1 MFREKMPLWRNFS
14 VWMLCI
20 PSIFWSIFAYADD
33 AKLNKRELKSLY
45 EIAWERQ
52 PESKS
57 YQFRVD
63 AALAKQKIA
72 SSFLASP
79 ASIEIAQK
87 TDRANSNQGAS
98 ETIAGLGI
106 PLWLWGERANSI
118 GLADAEYKRLLS
130 QYLLIQLKV
139 AAEVRDAYWSYKRS
153 SVELDLAN
161 GRFQNA
167 KALSFDVEKRFRAGD
182 LSRADLH
189 QANGAL
195 ANAEASLA
203 EAQANFINAEQK
215 VRSLLGVGMVEK
227 SIKTGLL
234 NQLAEPI
241 PKVPDNL
248 SSLDFNLP
256 VVAALLDQLEVAK
269 KAVSLAKAQTRST
282 PELQLLTTRGRDVYG
297 VPFQQSITL
306 GIRIPFGSDSRYQ
319 NKLATTTAE
328 MVEAESQLALERE
341 RTLSNIESSALL
353 VKTARL
359 KADSSEKRAVLAN
372 ETRSFFEKSF
382 RFGETDLPTR
392 LRIELEAS
400 DASRQAAVA
409 KINYAVAISNLRQA
423 LGLLPE

>member
-1 MFREKMPLWRNFS
+1 MFREKKPFWQNFS
-14 VWMLCI
+14 VWMLC
-20 PSIFWSIFAYADD
+20 SSLGFWQTFAYADD
-33 AKLNKRELKSLY
+33 AKLSKHELKSLY

-72 SSFLASP
+72 SSYLASP
-79 ASIEIAQK
+79 ASIEVAQK
-87 TDRANSNQGAS
+87 TDRTNSNQGAS

-106 PLWLWGERANSI
+106 PLWLWGERVSSI

-153 SVELDLAN
+153 SVELDLSKS
-161 GRFQNA
+161 RLQNA
-167 KALSFDVEKRFRAGD
+167 KALSLDVEKRFRAGD

-341 RTLSNIESSALL
+341 RALSNIESSALL

>member
-33 AKLNKRELKSLY
+33 VKLNKNELKSLY

-153 SVELDLAN
+153 NVELDLAN

-256 VVAALLDQLEVAK
+256 VVAALLDQLEVKLDEKGTVDLADLERLLNTEDK
-269 KAVSLAKAQTRST
+269 TLVSLMHANNEIAT
-282 PELQLLTTRGRDVYG
+282 LL
-297 VPFQQSITL
+297 PL
-306 GIRIPFGSDSRYQ
+306 
-319 NKLATTTAE
+319 
-328 MVEAESQLALERE
+328 RE
-341 RTLSNIESSALL
+341 VSALCR
-353 VKTARL
+353 K
-359 KADSSEKRAVLAN
+359 
-372 ETRSFFEKSF
+372 
-382 RFGETDLPTR
+382 
-392 LRIELEAS
+392 
-400 DASRQAAVA
+400 
-409 KINYAVAISNLRQA
+409 
-423 LGLLPE
+423 

>member
-297 VPFQQSITL
+297 VPFQQSITP

-341 RTLSNIESSALL
+341 RTLSNIESSVLL

>member
-1 MFREKMPLWRNFS
+1 MFREKKPFWQNFS
-14 VWMLCI
+14 VWMLC
-20 PSIFWSIFAYADD
+20 SSLVFWQTFAYADD
-33 AKLNKRELKSLY
+33 AKLSKHELKSLY

-57 YQFRVD
+57 YQFKVD

-72 SSFLASP
+72 SSYLASP
-79 ASIEIAQK
+79 ASIEVAQK
-87 TDRANSNQGAS
+87 TDRTNSNQGAS

-106 PLWLWGERANSI
+106 PLWLWGERVSSI

-153 SVELDLAN
+153 SVELDLSKS
-161 GRFQNA
+161 RLQNA
-167 KALSFDVEKRFRAGD
+167 KALSLDVEKRFRAGD

-203 EAQANFINAEQK
+203 EAQANFINAEQR
-215 VRSLLGVGMVEK
+215 VRSLIGSNAAGK
-227 SIKTGLL
+227 SIKTGLS
-234 NQLAEPI
+234 NQLSEPI

-248 SSLDFNLP
+248 SNLDFNLP
-256 VVAALLDQLEVAK
+256 VVAALFDQLEVAK

-282 PELQLLTTRGRDVYG
+282 PELQLLTTRGREVYG

-306 GIRIPFGSDSRYQ
+306 GLRIPFGSDARYQ

-328 MVEAESQLALERE
+328 MVEAESQLVLERE
-341 RTLSNIESSALL
+341 RTLSNIESSVLL

-359 KADSSEKRAVLAN
+359 KADSSDKRAILAN

>member
-1 MFREKMPLWRNFS
+1 MFREKKPFWQNFS
-14 VWMLCI
+14 VWMLC
-20 PSIFWSIFAYADD
+20 SSLVFWQTFAYADD
-33 AKLNKRELKSLY
+33 AKLSKHELKSLY

-72 SSFLASP
+72 SSYLASP
-79 ASIEIAQK
+79 ASIEVAQK
-87 TDRANSNQGAS
+87 TDRTNSNQGAS

-106 PLWLWGERANSI
+106 PLWLWGERVSSI

-153 SVELDLAN
+153 SVELDLSKS
-161 GRFQNA
+161 RLQNA
-167 KALSFDVEKRFRAGD
+167 KALSLDVEKRFRAGD

-234 NQLAEPI
+234 NQPAEPI

-341 RTLSNIESSALL
+341 RALSNIESSALL

>member
-328 MVEAESQLALERE
+328 MVEAESRLALERE
-341 RTLSNIESSALL
+341 RTLSNIESSVLL

>member
-33 AKLNKRELKSLY
+33 VKLNKNELKSLY

-153 SVELDLAN
+153 NVELDLAN

-306 GIRIPFGSDSRYQ
+306 GIRIPFGSDARYQ

-328 MVEAESQLALERE
+328 MVEAESQLVLERE
-341 RTLSNIESSALL
+341 RTLSIIESSALL

>member
-33 AKLNKRELKSLY
+33 VKLNKNELKSLY

-153 SVELDLAN
+153 NVELDLAN

-341 RTLSNIESSALL
+341 RALSNIESSALL

-400 DASRQAAVA
+400 DASRQAALA

>member
-33 AKLNKRELKSLY
+33 VKLNKNELKSLY

-341 RTLSNIESSALL
+341 RTLSNIESSVLL

>member
-1 MFREKMPLWRNFS
+1 MVREKMPLWRNFS

-341 RTLSNIESSALL
+341 RTLSNIESSVLL

>member
-20 PSIFWSIFAYADD
+20 LSIFWSIFAYADD

-341 RTLSNIESSALL
+341 RTLSNIESSVLL

>member
-1 MFREKMPLWRNFS
+1 MFRDKMPLWRNFS

-33 AKLNKRELKSLY
+33 VKLNKNELKSLY

-341 RTLSNIESSALL
+341 RALSNIESSALL

>member
-33 AKLNKRELKSLY
+33 VKLNKNELKSLY

-153 SVELDLAN
+153 NVELDLAN

-341 RTLSNIESSALL
+341 RTLSNIESSVLL

>member
-14 VWMLCI
+14 VWMLCT

-341 RTLSNIESSALL
+341 RTLSNIESSVLL

-400 DASRQAAVA
+400 DASRQAALA

>member
-139 AAEVRDAYWSYKRS
+139 AAEVRDAFWSYKRS
-153 SVELDLAN
+153 KVELDLAN

-341 RTLSNIESSALL
+341 RTLSNIESSVLL

>member
-1 MFREKMPLWRNFS
+1 MFREKKPFWQNFS
-14 VWMLCI
+14 VWMLC
-20 PSIFWSIFAYADD
+20 SSLVFWQTFAYADD
-33 AKLNKRELKSLY
+33 AKLSKHELKSLY

-72 SSFLASP
+72 SSYLASP
-79 ASIEIAQK
+79 ASIEVAQK
-87 TDRANSNQGAS
+87 TDRTNSNQGAS

-106 PLWLWGERANSI
+106 PLWLWGERVSSI

-153 SVELDLAN
+153 SVELDLSKS
-161 GRFQNA
+161 RLQNA
-167 KALSFDVEKRFRAGD
+167 KALSLDVEKRFRAGD

-341 RTLSNIESSALL
+341 RALSNIESSALL

>member
-319 NKLATTTAE
+319 NKIATTTAE
-328 MVEAESQLALERE
+328 MVEAESRLALERE
-341 RTLSNIESSALL
+341 RTLSNIESSVLL

>member
-1 MFREKMPLWRNFS
+1 MFREKMPLWQNFS

-33 AKLNKRELKSLY
+33 VKLNKNELKSLY

-153 SVELDLAN
+153 NVELDLAN

-341 RTLSNIESSALL
+341 RALSNIESSALL

>member
-269 KAVSLAKAQTRST
+269 KAVSLAKAQTRLT

-341 RTLSNIESSALL
+341 RTLSNIESSVLL

>member
-1 MFREKMPLWRNFS
+1 MFREKKPFWRNFS
-14 VWMLCI
+14 VWMLCT
-20 PSIFWSIFAYADD
+20 SLVSWQTFAYADD
-33 AKLNKRELKSLY
+33 AKLSNHELKSLY

-57 YQFRVD
+57 FQFKVD

-72 SSFLASP
+72 SSYLASP

-153 SVELDLAN
+153 SVELDLSKS
-161 GRFQNA
+161 RLQNA
-167 KALSFDVEKRFRAGD
+167 KALSLDVEKRFRAGD

-203 EAQANFINAEQK
+203 EAQANFINAEQR
-215 VRSLLGVGMVEK
+215 VRSLLGANAAGK
-227 SIKTGLL
+227 SIKTGLS
-234 NQLAEPI
+234 NQLAESV

-248 SSLDFNLP
+248 SNLDFNLP
-256 VVAALLDQLEVAK
+256 VVAALFDQLEVAK

-282 PELQLLTTRGRDVYG
+282 PELQLLTTRGREVYG

-306 GIRIPFGSDSRYQ
+306 GIRIPFGSDARYQ

-328 MVEAESQLALERE
+328 MVEAESQLVLERE
-341 RTLSNIESSALL
+341 RTLSIIESSALL

-400 DASRQAAVA
+400 DASRQAALA

>member
-256 VVAALLDQLEVAK
+256 VVAALLDQLDVAK

-341 RTLSNIESSALL
+341 RTLSNIESSVLL

-400 DASRQAAVA
+400 DASRQGAVA
-409 KINYAVAISNLRQA
+409 KIHYAVAISNLRQA

>member
-1 MFREKMPLWRNFS
+1 M
-14 VWMLCI
+14 
-20 PSIFWSIFAYADD
+20 
-33 AKLNKRELKSLY
+33 
-45 EIAWERQ
+45 
-52 PESKS
+52 
-57 YQFRVD
+57 
-63 AALAKQKIA
+63 
-72 SSFLASP
+72 
-79 ASIEIAQK
+79 
-87 TDRANSNQGAS
+87 
-98 ETIAGLGI
+98 
-106 PLWLWGERANSI
+106 
-118 GLADAEYKRLLS
+118 
-130 QYLLIQLKV
+130 
-139 AAEVRDAYWSYKRS
+139 
-153 SVELDLAN
+153 
-161 GRFQNA
+161 
-167 KALSFDVEKRFRAGD
+167 
-182 LSRADLH
+182 H

-341 RTLSNIESSALL
+341 RTLSNIESSVLL

>member
-256 VVAALLDQLEVAK
+256 VVAALLDQLAVIDQDRRGK
-269 KAVSLAKAQTRST
+269 KLSTILWSDQHGFVPDWWCGLA
-282 PELQLLTTRGRDVYG
+282 
-297 VPFQQSITL
+297 F
-306 GIRIPFGSDSRYQ
+306 YQ
-319 NKLATTTAE
+319 GQWRPVVHWAA
-328 MVEAESQLALERE
+328 
-341 RTLSNIESSALL
+341 
-353 VKTARL
+353 
-359 KADSSEKRAVLAN
+359 AN
-372 ETRSFFEKSF
+372 VTNS
-382 RFGETDLPTR
+382 
-392 LRIELEAS
+392 
-400 DASRQAAVA
+400 
-409 KINYAVAISNLRQA
+409 
-423 LGLLPE
+423 